1 MQDNVTELV
10 LYLLKYNTELQ
21 VKIAKMIASD
31 LVNLRIDWKDLV
43 GCLRETSRDVHDMMG
58 ILSAV

>member
-43 GCLRETSRDVHDMMG
+43 GCLC
-58 ILSAV
+58 